1 MIFQTVNQSDFID
14 AFYAIRPD
22 NFSHAGLKALYEY
35 FEQFSEDTGEPFK
48 LDVIAICCE
57 FSEYEDL
64 EEVFEVYP
72 NLQYAEPES
81 LDDLRRNTTVIE
93 FDSGII
99 IQDY

>member
-14 AFYAIRPD
+14 AFYAIRTD
-22 NFSHAGLKALYEY
+22 NFSYAGLQALFAYLEDY
-35 FEQFSEDTGEPFK
+35 SEGDVGAPFE

-57 FSEYEDL
+57 FTEYADL
-64 EEVFEVYP
+64 AEVQESYP
-72 NLQYAEPES
+72 DIES
-81 LDDLRRNTTVIE
+81 MDDLRDNTIVIE

>member
-1 MIFQTVNQSDFID
+1 MASNRGVNQDDFSNSKPIR
-14 AFYAIRPD
+14 FYRCV
-22 NFSHAGLKALYEY
+22 L
-35 FEQFSEDTGEPFK
+35 EDTGEPFK

-64 EEVFEVYP
+64 GEVFEVYP

>member
-22 NFSHAGLKALYEY
+22 NFSYSGLKALFAY
-35 FEQFSEDTGEPFK
+35 FEQYSEDTGEPFK

-57 FSEYEDL
+57 FTEYADL
-64 EEVFEVYP
+64 AEVQESYP
-72 NLQYAEPES
+72 DIES
-81 LDDLRRNTTVIE
+81 MDDLRDNTIVIE